1 MEKLSTMIPE
11 KCSFC
16 KGKLYE
22 GKSDFVVKVKKEV
35 ISINKVPAYICD
47 NCGESYYTPEIS
59 RKIDKIMKTYHE
71 GKFLAHPIA
80 AGEIEFEF
88 EAA

>member
-1 MEKLSTMIPE
+1 MIPD

-16 KGKLYE
+16 KGDLVE
-22 GKSDFVVKVKKEV
+22 GKTDFVVKVKNEI

-47 NCGESYYTPEIS
+47 NCGESYYKPDIS
-59 RKIDKIMKTYHE
+59 KKIDKIMQTYHE

-80 AGEIEFEF
+80 AGEIEFDI

>member
-1 MEKLSTMIPE
+1 MIPN
-11 KCSFC
+11 KCIFC
-16 KGKLYE
+16 QGKLYE
-22 GKSDFVVKVKKEV
+22 GKTDFVVKIKNEV

-47 NCGESYYTPEIS
+47 NCGESYYKVEIS
-59 RKIDKIMKTYHE
+59 RKIDKIMAAYHS

-80 AGEIEFEF
+80 AGEIEFDI